1 MTTQK
6 FGSPFMGNQL
16 IIHDNYVEI
25 ITGCT
30 PFRRKMK
37 IPFRNIAS
45 VEKSQY
51 KNQITIH
58 TNDGKK
64 HKYSVGNAAK
74 IQDALLQK
82 L

>member
-1 MTTQK
+1 MTPQK
-6 FGSPFMGNQL
+6 FGPPFMGNQL

-37 IPFRNIAS
+37 IPYRNIAS
-45 VEKSQY
+45 VEKHQVL
-51 KNQITIH
+51 NQLIIH
-58 TNDGKK
+58 TNDGKQ
-64 HKYSVGNAAK
+64 HKYAVGNAAK
-74 IQDALLQK
+74 IQDAILQK